1 MAELLLTLRE
11 REISR
16 VPVTHTRVIIGRD
29 ATCDVVIDN
38 AGVSRNHA
46 VVVFVEGEFRVR
58 DTESQNGI
66 TVNGKRVAEATLEY
80 GDVIGIGKFELK
92 LRETEDEVEL
102 ESGTAVKSNAPRSVM
117 ATMQMDGAAAAR
129 MRDEILAKQKAKGGK
144 RAGVEAK
151 APAGANAKA
160 PAGANASAGAQ
171 KARPKPAAGD
181 RPRREAPQRPAASA
195 HVANE
200 SAIALPGTQSLM
212 RKPAAIAAMIIVPIA
227 LIALWLMRG

>member
-16 VPVTHTRVIIGRD
+16 TPVTHTRVVIGRE

-38 AGVSRNHA
+38 AGVSRNPA
-46 VVVFVEGEFRVR
+46 VIVFVEGEFRVR

-66 TVNGKRVAEATLEY
+66 TVNGKRVVDARIEY

-92 LRETEDEVEL
+92 LRETDDEIEL
-102 ESGTAVKSNAPRSVM
+102 EAGTASKSTAPRSVM

-129 MRDEILAKQKAKGGK
+129 MRDEILAKQKAKNGK
-144 RAGVEAK
+144 RAAASK
-151 APAGANAKA
+151 AAAGASPNAA
-160 PAGANASAGAQ
+160 PTAQ
-171 KARPKPAAGD
+171 KARPKPA
-181 RPRREAPQRPAASA
+181 PREPRSEAAPRKAPGADAATHAS
-195 HVANE
+195 VAL
-200 SAIALPGTQSLM
+200 SSDSSLL
-212 RKPAAIAAMIIVPIA
+212 RKPAAIAAMVIVPAA

>member
-16 VPVTHTRVIIGRD
+16 TPVTHTRVIIGRD

-80 GDVIGIGKFELK
+80 GDVIGVGKFELK
-92 LRETEDEVEL
+92 LCETDDEVEL
-102 ESGTAVKSNAPRSVM
+102 ESGTAAKSDAPRSVM
-117 ATMQMDGAAAAR
+117 ATMQMDGAAAR
-129 MRDEILAKQKAKGGK
+129 MRDEILAKQKAKGAK
-144 RAGVEAK
+144 RSAAGEPK
-151 APAGANAKA
+151 GPANAGGANVSAAAKSRKRSPSPPRKSVHA
-160 PAGANASAGAQ
+160 AKLRSALHRALTL
-171 KARPKPAAGD
+171 RTS
-181 RPRREAPQRPAASA
+181 PRSRGLA
-195 HVANE
+195 
-200 SAIALPGTQSLM
+200 TQSLM
-212 RKPAAIAAMIIVPIA
+212 RKPAAIAAMVIVPLA
-227 LIALWLMRG
+227 LIALWMMWG

>member
-16 VPVTHTRVIIGRD
+16 TPVTHTRVVIGRD

-58 DTESQNGI
+58 DS
-66 TVNGKRVAEATLEY
+66 KRVAEATLEY

-92 LRETEDEVEL
+92 LCETDDEVEL
-102 ESGTAVKSNAPRSVM
+102 ESGTAVKSTAPRSVM

-129 MRDEILAKQKAKGGK
+129 MRDEILAKQKAKGGAK
-144 RAGVEAK
+144 RAGGDAK
-151 APAGANAKA
+151 APAAASANA
-160 PAGANASAGAQ
+160 NAAKQ
-171 KARPKPAAGD
+171 KTRPKPAAGD
-181 RPRREAPQRPAASA
+181 RPRRDAPQRPAPSA

-200 SAIALPGTQSLM
+200 SAIALPATQSIM
-212 RKPAAIAAMIIVPIA
+212 RKPAAIAAMVMVPLA